1 MILLTWNSF
10 TMITLH
16 LIQKGNELLAKEIID
31 FFYHMKYTVAYSK
44 PSYRDITSFSFNC
57 ADFPPLSSKAPLLIL
72 STLQSL
78 KLSSNSKFSTQK
90 SFAEFVLKS
99 NHSRFLLGA
108 TSTQNSCFSP
118 SAHKSSVAS
127 APVKN
132 VLSFSSNSANSL
144 SSRAYL
150 AICKANFNP
159 KYNLVLKDHPK
170 FHILPV
176 SVKPAIPVSVSNFCV
191 SSTLS
196 NSSDAMVQKH
206 SFDSHSFKS
215 NSFTNPAS
223 QLSFYRSKFSGPKIP
238 TTPKSSTSVSP
249 TNHNNFS
256 SSIPYVIK
264 SNDSKPAYV
273 PPQTSHLSPF
283 SIKSSR
289 RFFQSSCQSTLLF
302 CSSLSINFFSK
313 SEGI

>member
-1 MILLTWNSF
+1 
-10 TMITLH
+10 
-16 LIQKGNELLAKEIID
+16 
-31 FFYHMKYTVAYSK
+31 MK
-44 PSYRDITSFSFNC
+44 F
-57 ADFPPLSSKAPLLIL
+57 
-72 STLQSL
+72 
-78 KLSSNSKFSTQK
+78 
-90 SFAEFVLKS
+90 

-132 VLSFSSNSANSL
+132 VLSFCSNSADSL

-159 KYNLVLKDHPK
+159 KSNLVLKDHPK

-196 NSSDAMVQKH
+196 NSSDVMVQKH

-215 NSFTNPAS
+215 SSFTNSAS

-238 TTPKSSTSVSP
+238 STPKSSTSVSP

-264 SNDSKPAYV
+264 YNDSKPAYV

-289 RFFQSSCQSTLLF
+289 RFFQSSCQSALLF
-302 CSSLSINFFSK
+302 CSSLQSIFSQNQK
-313 SEGI
+313 VFNSASLFQVSELPFQFNATATLSLTIISLISSAICIFLLKLLFSFILLTCSFCFILLILFAANLLIQQSVIPHQLYDILMIIAFCI